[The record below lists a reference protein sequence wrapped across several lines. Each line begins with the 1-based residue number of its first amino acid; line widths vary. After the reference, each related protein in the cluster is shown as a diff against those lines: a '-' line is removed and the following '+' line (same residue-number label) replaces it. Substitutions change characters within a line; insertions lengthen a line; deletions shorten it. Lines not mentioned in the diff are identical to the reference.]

1 MKPDIPSATGC
12 IRLAGELQSSE
23 DRNKQPSRR
32 ISESASKGR
41 QPASGRSKRFCATKG
56 FRCGRF
62 GRMAASRFDG
72 HRLDR
77 EDGQPRCRKRCNTA
91 VPPASNKWTACPADD
106 VSRFVRFIYGHQRRG
121 DGQFGAQSSVHL
133 NCPAIPVWDSNA
145 NREMPKIVQKLAT
158 PAHVPPACLSART
171 IQITAVLH
179 PIALHGLID
188 TRASLWFMHFSLWQ
202 HIAEI

>member
-1 MKPDIPSATGC
+1 MKIEISSHLGGSQKAHQKVGNRHLAARSVFVQQKASAVGD
-12 IRLAGELQSSE
+12 LVAW
-23 DRNKQPSRR
+23 PRR
-32 ISESASKGR
+32 AS
-41 QPASGRSKRFCATKG
+41 
-56 FRCGRF
+56 
-62 GRMAASRFDG
+62 MAIG
-72 HRLDR
+72 WI
-77 EDGQPRCRKRCNTA
+77 GKTVQPRCRKRCNTA